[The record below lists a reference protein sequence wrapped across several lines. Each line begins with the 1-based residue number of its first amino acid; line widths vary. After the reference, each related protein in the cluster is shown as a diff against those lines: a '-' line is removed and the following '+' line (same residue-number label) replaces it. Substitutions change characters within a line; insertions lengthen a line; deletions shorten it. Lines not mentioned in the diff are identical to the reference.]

1 MKLYTE
7 GNEWTAY
14 EQLRKDRP
22 EEFVEN
28 PYFPIVTDS
37 KIIEKYVQ
45 ETGKK
50 IGVVYASDYHLL
62 VVDLIQNKN
71 GTLFSYERLLPTVKR
86 GAVVAL
92 TKYKNKF
99 VLLKQYRHSLHD
111 YQYAFPRGFG
121 EKDISIEEN
130 VKKELREELGAV
142 VKDCSHLG
150 VVVAD
155 SGVAGNPVDVY
166 ECELSTVEEKKGHE
180 GIESVCFL
188 SEDEMRSWVQ
198 EGKIQDGFTLSA
210 WAMYFS
216 KKTEKL

>member
-1 MKLYTE
+1 MKLYTQ

-14 EQLRKDRP
+14 ELLKKERP
-22 EEFVEN
+22 KEFLEN
-28 PYFPIVTDS
+28 PYFPIVMDP
-37 KIIEKYVQ
+37 EVVENYVH

-50 IGVVYASDYHLL
+50 IGVVYASEYHLL
-62 VVDLIQNKN
+62 VVDLIQDKN
-71 GTLFSYERLLPTVKR
+71 GSLYTYERLLPAVEF
-86 GAVVAL
+86 GAVVAF
-92 TKYKNKF
+92 TRYKDKV

-121 EKDISIEEN
+121 EKDISVEEN

-142 VKDCSHLG
+142 VKSCSHLG

-155 SGVAGNPVDVY
+155 SGVAGNSVDVY
-166 ECELSTVEEKKGHE
+166 ECELSTLEEQRGHE

-188 SEDEMRSWVQ
+188 SESEMEAWIQ

-210 WAMYFS
+210 WALYRS
-216 KKTEKL
+216 KEGNN